1 MTTTPEQVNFLVAG
15 VGGQGTLL
23 ASDIIAL
30 VGMELG
36 LDAKKSEVHGMAQ
49 RGGAVVSHVRWGKK
63 VYSPLCEKG
72 TVDYFVAQ
80 EMLESL
86 RWLEYLR
93 PGGVV
98 VLNTER
104 IMPLGTVMGDDVY
117 PSEEEMRRA
126 WMTRASRVLS
136 VDASAEAE
144 ALGNLRVANI
154 ILLGVLA
161 QAMDMDPAPWLAVV
175 ERRVPAKY
183 RDLNRR
189 AFMVGYQGQ
198 WKAVTAV

>member
-1 MTTTPEQVNFLVAG
+1 M
-15 VGGQGTLL
+15 
-23 ASDIIAL
+23 
-30 VGMELG
+30 
-36 LDAKKSEVHGMAQ
+36 
-49 RGGAVVSHVRWGKK
+49 VSHVRRGSK

-93 PGGVV
+93 PGGAV

-104 IMPLGTVMGDDVY
+104 IIMPLSTVMGDDVY

-126 WMTRASRVLS
+126 WLTRAGRVLS

-175 ERRVPAKY
+175 ERRVPPKY

-189 AFMVGYQGQ
+189 AFMVGYESSG
-198 WKAVTAV
+198 ADGGASGP

>member
-1 MTTTPEQVNFLVAG
+1 MNTPEKVNFLIAG

-30 VGMELG
+30 VGLHLG
-36 LDAKKSEVHGMAQ
+36 LEAKKSEVHGMAQ
-49 RGGAVVSHVRWGKK
+49 RGGAVVSHVRWGQR

-86 RWLEYLR
+86 RWRDYLR
-93 PGGVV
+93 PGGTV
-98 VLNTER
+98 VLNLEK
-104 IMPLGTVMGDDVY
+104 IPPLGTVMGNEVY
-117 PSEEEMRRA
+117 PEEARIRNALTERA
-126 WMTRASRVLS
+126 GRVFA
-136 VDASAEAE
+136 VDAVGEAE
-144 ALGNLRVANI
+144 RLGNLRVANI

-161 QAMDMDPAPWLAVV
+161 QAMAMDTAPWLAVV
-175 ERRVPAKY
+175 EARVPAKY

-189 AFMVGYQGQ
+189 AFLLGYQGQ
-198 WKAVTAV
+198 WEVLTAK